1 MSCADILS
9 ISPRSVSAK
18 HASYSSSCEHSSR
31 SSAQYLR
38 RASHHHNSRSAT
50 AASTAAS
57 ASPASHCL
65 LRPPRHLPSRPHKQ
79 RLRAAAW
86 SARNKLLAAC
96 LALVLLASA
105 TLSREQRRKR
115 RVSRSC
121 PSRQQQPTTPAA
133 ATARA
138 PLQRNHPE
146 VVRLPYT
153 RSFALHGGLPCAGAL
168 SRSSTAART
177 SSGCRHLHIIN
188 RRQNKQRLPTST
200 YQSAVGWGNNQH
212 PVRCRPRT
220 LAPRSGRKTSHDWQ
234 TILHVSQGS
243 TH

>member
-1 MSCADILS
+1 MRCCSPSLSNNVSCCHALGISSPAAHLRHRQEPPPSAQEPLCHGGGLSPHSLAPLATLSGVSCADIPS

-96 LALVLLASA
+96 LALVLSASA
-105 TLSREQRRKR
+105 TLSREQRRRR

-138 PLQRNHPE
+138 PLQR
-146 VVRLPYT
+146 
-153 RSFALHGGLPCAGAL
+153 
-168 SRSSTAART
+168 STPK
-177 SSGCRHLHIIN
+177 L
-188 RRQNKQRLPTST
+188 
-200 YQSAVGWGNNQH
+200 
-212 PVRCRPRT
+212 
-220 LAPRSGRKTSHDWQ
+220 
-234 TILHVSQGS
+234 
-243 TH
+243 